1 MSNKNNKT
9 IVVPVNNH
17 FSNLTINEEEAKY
30 NNTIAELFKI
40 KKKISIKESNTNNYN
55 IKVFSN
61 RQKKT
66 DEEKLVFE
74 ITENENKEK
83 VIKTGLYIGFLNIN
97 GIKLYINSG
106 YNDTFLKR
114 MLNISNNISFDT
126 GSTSSADVNNVS
138 NNSLLEN
145 LVKYLFLVSFKSAYE
160 FGLPK
165 VMSKKQAK
173 GLNTKGKIDFKN
185 YVKEDIVKGTTFS
198 YSYGSF
204 IYVQEIIDILYN
216 VFLKINKD
224 FFVNTLDNGKQYIF
238 QLKELYSGR
247 KDINNLFSSKNIKKV
262 LLNPL
267 YSRYKKVLNYAKMI
281 LSNTTFLPDNSSGE
295 NISGILVD
303 ISELWE
309 DYLVNIIKTHM
320 PNFNVFPQDTIDVAK
335 GTFYERTNYP
345 DIVAESD
352 DNLFI
357 IDAKYKKMSFKGTDV
372 DRADLHQIYSYGFN
386 YYIRK
391 KDKFSFCALAY
402 PTIND
407 NNDIETFASINS
419 DKETNKKIG
428 VLYYQVKEKLEEIKE
443 QEIKFVDRI
452 RKHL

>member
-1 MSNKNNKT
+1 
-9 IVVPVNNH
+9 
-17 FSNLTINEEEAKY
+17 
-30 NNTIAELFKI
+30 
-40 KKKISIKESNTNNYN
+40 
-55 IKVFSN
+55 
-61 RQKKT
+61 
-66 DEEKLVFE
+66 
-74 ITENENKEK
+74 
-83 VIKTGLYIGFLNIN
+83 
-97 GIKLYINSG
+97 
-106 YNDTFLKR
+106 
-114 MLNISNNISFDT
+114 
-126 GSTSSADVNNVS
+126 
-138 NNSLLEN
+138 
-145 LVKYLFLVSFKSAYE
+145 
-160 FGLPK
+160 
-165 VMSKKQAK
+165 
-173 GLNTKGKIDFKN
+173 
-185 YVKEDIVKGTTFS
+185 
-198 YSYGSF
+198 
-204 IYVQEIIDILYN
+204 
-216 VFLKINKD
+216 
-224 FFVNTLDNGKQYIF
+224 
-238 QLKELYSGR
+238 
-247 KDINNLFSSKNIKKV
+247 
-262 LLNPL
+262 
-267 YSRYKKVLNYAKMI
+267 MI